1 MDILKKFLDSEI
13 NTQELYDDII
23 SFITSF
29 HIRNGEFEGNR
40 FIIKKIDQLNYFI
53 FPEDEYED
61 GKREISYV
69 MSIFENILL
78 SEINEYAKNK
88 GIVIKKQ

>member
-29 HIRNGEFEGNR
+29 HIISGEFEGNR
-40 FIIKKIDQLNYFI
+40 FIIKKIDRLNYFI
-53 FPEDEYED
+53 FPEDE
-61 GKREISYV
+61 GKEGKPEISYV
-69 MSIFENILL
+69 MSIFENTLL
-78 SEINEYAKNK
+78 NEINNYAKNK
-88 GIVIKKQ
+88 GIIVKK

>member
-1 MDILKKFLDSEI
+1 MDILNKFLDSEI

-23 SFITSF
+23 LFITSF

-40 FIIKKIDQLNYFI
+40 FIIKKMDQLNYFI

-61 GKREISYV
+61 GKREISYA
-69 MSIFENILL
+69 MSIFENTLL
-78 SEINEYAKNK
+78 NEINNYAKNK
-88 GIVIKKQ
+88 GIIIKE

>member
-29 HIRNGEFEGNR
+29 HIRKGEFEGNR
-40 FIIKKIDQLNYFI
+40 FIIKKMDRLNYFI

-61 GKREISYV
+61 EKREISYV
-69 MSIFENILL
+69 MSIFENTLL
-78 SEINEYAKNK
+78 NEINDYAKNK
-88 GIVIKKQ
+88 GIIVKKH